1 MQAEE
6 LLSITPEKMVKA
18 ILQRR
23 QSMASNLPDALRQR
37 TEENNRAY
45 KLAKEAKEALLALE
59 SLDRNSPAHQAALNK
74 ARNIYDEHESFRRR
88 TTSRLQTLKNSMN
101 DCDES
106 IEFWTKMSDGDWG
119 HLLEDAKRLAS
130 GGDSSYAKSKQQPV
144 MGEEH

>member
-1 MQAEE
+1 M
-6 LLSITPEKMVKA
+6 SITPEKMVKA

-59 SLDRNSPAHQAALNK
+59 SLDRDSPAHQAALNK

-144 MGEEH
+144 MGEEQ

>member
-1 MQAEE
+1 
-6 LLSITPEKMVKA
+6 
-18 ILQRR
+18 
-23 QSMASNLPDALRQR
+23 MASNLPDALRQR

-144 MGEEH
+144 LGEEQ

>member
-1 MQAEE
+1 M
-6 LLSITPEKMVKA
+6 SITPEKMVKA

-144 MGEEH
+144 MGEEQ

>member
-144 MGEEH
+144 MGEEQ